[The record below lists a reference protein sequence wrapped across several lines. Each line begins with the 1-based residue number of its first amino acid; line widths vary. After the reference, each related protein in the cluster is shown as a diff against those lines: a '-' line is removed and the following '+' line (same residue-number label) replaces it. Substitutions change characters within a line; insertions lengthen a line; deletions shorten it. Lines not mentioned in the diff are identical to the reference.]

1 MVKLVEVKFFSE
13 RKIGRK
19 EKEQLGGQKRKQ
31 TTTTTKDQQQEL
43 VKVPTNLACRLSPR
57 LLGSIPR
64 RVTGFLDLCFSREM
78 YFY

>member
-1 MVKLVEVKFFSE
+1 MVKLVKVKFFSG

-19 EKEQLGGQKRKQ
+19 EKEQLGGQKRK

-64 RVTGFLDLCFSREM
+64 RVTGFLDLCFSREK